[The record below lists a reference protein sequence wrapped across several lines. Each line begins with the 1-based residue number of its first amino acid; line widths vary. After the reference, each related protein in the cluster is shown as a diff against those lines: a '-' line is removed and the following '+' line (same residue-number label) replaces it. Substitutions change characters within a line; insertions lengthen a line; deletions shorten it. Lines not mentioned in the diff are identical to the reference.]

1 MGRIYVAA
9 LDDAPDRAD
18 LDRSI
23 ANAIDRQLM
32 IRSFSDA
39 TYPELVDI
47 ERRGHGFFAWGI
59 PADPVQIEHW
69 FRMQA
74 GDWLLLGWRDC
85 WRYCA
90 RVLARYEN
98 PRAAREIWGD
108 PAPGRPLRE
117 YLFFLTEPVPLRLRY
132 AELGDALPERFGSF
146 EPVDPARLAQIE
158 ATHGSLDRFVR
169 RRLLNTSAGGPI
181 VDMSGLILLSEGDRS
196 RLHTADPQ
204 NAQQARQAII
214 DSIIQRR
221 GQPELRQRLLDA
233 YEGSCAITGFSAA
246 DALEVALIMPWRGP
260 STHSPANALLL
271 RADIHTLFDLGRLA
285 VDTRSMTVVVAD
297 ELMQTS
303 YRLLSG
309 RPLRYPRDEALRPSI
324 ETLDMHRRLAGL

>member
-1 MGRIYVAA
+1 MARIYVAA
-9 LDDAPDRAD
+9 LDDARDRAE
-18 LDRSI
+18 LDRSV

-39 TYPELVDI
+39 TYPELIDI
-47 ERRGHGFFAWGI
+47 ERRGHGFFAWGL

-74 GDWLLLGWRDC
+74 GDWLLVGWRDC

-98 PRAAREIWGD
+98 PRAAREIWGE

-117 YLFFLTEPVPLRLRY
+117 YLFFLSEPVPLKLPY
-132 AELGDALPERFGSF
+132 TELADALPEDFGSF
-146 EPVDPARLAQIE
+146 EPVDPGRLAHIE
-158 ATHGSLDRFVR
+158 ATHGTLERFVR

-181 VDMSGLILLSEGDRS
+181 VDMSGLIRVSEGDLA
-196 RLHTADPQ
+196 RLREADPQ
-204 NAQQARQAII
+204 NTQQARQAII
-214 DSIIQRR
+214 GDIIHRR
-221 GQPELRQRLLDA
+221 GQPALRNRLLEA
-233 YEGSCAITGFSAA
+233 YEGSCAITGPCAA
-246 DALEVALIMPWRGP
+246 DALEVALVSPWRGP
-260 STHSPANALLL
+260 LTHDPSNALLL
-271 RADIHTLFDLGRLA
+271 RADLHTLFDLGKLA

-303 YRLLSG
+303 YRILSG
-309 RPLRYPRDEALRPSI
+309 RPLRAPRDEALRPSA
-324 ETLDMHRRLAGL
+324 EALDMHRRLAGL